1 MICTSYMN
9 CLKAL
14 RIAACAAIHGEVF
27 LKSTMRNNQLIL
39 LSKDFAIKVID
50 VYNLLLKD
58 NKVAPIVGQFLRS
71 GTSIGANV
79 HEANYAASRA
89 DFINKLQIA
98 MKECYETD
106 YWLDL
111 FHETHS
117 IDTEKYEELF
127 AACSKIRKL
136 LTASITTAKKN
147 VED

>member
-1 MICTSYMN
+1 MAKYFKKENGM
-9 CLKAL
+9 K
-14 RIAACAAIHGEVF
+14 
-27 LKSTMRNNQLIL
+27 NNQLVL
-39 LSKDFAIKVID
+39 LSKIFAIKVIE
-50 VYNLLLKD
+50 VYNSLLRNDKI
-58 NKVAPIVGQFLRS
+58 VPIAGQFLRS
-71 GTSIGANV
+71 GTSIGANI

-106 YWLDL
+106 YWLGL

-117 IDTEKYEELF
+117 VASETYEELF

-147 VED
+147 ID